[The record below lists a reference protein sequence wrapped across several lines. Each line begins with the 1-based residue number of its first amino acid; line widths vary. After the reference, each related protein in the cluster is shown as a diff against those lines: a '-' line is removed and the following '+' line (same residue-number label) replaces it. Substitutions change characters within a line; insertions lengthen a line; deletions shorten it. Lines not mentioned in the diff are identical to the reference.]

1 MFKEAVNIYAQRPLQ
16 SWSGH
21 TSVKTNQQLRHQLTG
36 AKLPHTTFE
45 PNWCK
50 KKNTYL
56 YLSFCRI
63 SKHWTKALPPPQET
77 SPSMWSSDPR
87 PGPSA
92 AGPERDPTTAG
103 PPQWR
108 HGRLPAA
115 TATGGPR
122 APRGTCCGS
131 ASPPPARAPPTEPRR
146 RPPLED
152 RVRVRVRLQHWR
164 LAGFSCWPSGGVD
177 KRLF

>member
-1 MFKEAVNIYAQRPLQ
+1 MGTLASRR
-16 SWSGH
+16 
-21 TSVKTNQQLRHQLTG
+21 TNSCDINSQVQNCRTPHLNQTG
-36 AKLPHTTFE
+36 A
-45 PNWCK
+45 

-164 LAGFSCWPSGGVD
+164 LAGFSC
-177 KRLF
+177 